1 MAKIL
6 AKFKKPEPYKPAH
19 EASLSSAE
27 IGLDLQKIGA
37 SVGAQAVGD
46 GKPSELTAFDAASAA
61 TLLGEGWHI
70 VPTAASG
77 AAAADRSASESLI
90 HKVATASSG
99 SAEQTGI
106 VLGEPD
112 LGPTALLEPEGVPPE
127 GSLPVSSVPSSGSYR
142 ADGLLFG
149 AKWGGPVGTAV
160 TVEYSFPADGAV
172 WTVNYGP
179 GTEPYSGFVPLSPTQ
194 QNAARKALQCWDEVC
209 NITFVEVA
217 ESSTNV
223 GVLRFGNSD
232 LPPTGWAYY
241 PTVNPVGGDI
251 WFGKV
256 YNYGSDVE
264 GTYSFA
270 AFMHEIGHAIGLKHP
285 HDPYLYG
292 ALPESVDYLGNSI
305 MSYRSYVGAP
315 VNSGWSNSFFP
326 TTPGIFDIATAQ
338 YLYGADT
345 TTRVGNTTYSWS
357 PGEQLFET
365 IWDAGGVDTID
376 WANQSTSGII
386 RLTSGAWSKIGPG
399 YYTSVGYLT
408 NTLNIAYGC
417 TIENARGG
425 SAGDTIYGN
434 TVANVISGNGGND
447 SCYGDSGNDTLNG
460 NDGNDF
466 LSGQNGNDRLVGG
479 RGKDTLNGGSGND
492 TYDFNSAS
500 ESAVGSNRDVVQ
512 SFFNPGSLTGDRFDL
527 LDIDANVGVSGN
539 QAFVWRGTGAFT
551 GAGQLRV
558 YNSDS
563 NTIIAGSTD
572 SDFFAEFEIAITDGT
587 FVASN
592 YVAGDF
598 IL

>member
-1 MAKIL
+1 
-6 AKFKKPEPYKPAH
+6 
-19 EASLSSAE
+19 
-27 IGLDLQKIGA
+27 
-37 SVGAQAVGD
+37 
-46 GKPSELTAFDAASAA
+46 
-61 TLLGEGWHI
+61 
-70 VPTAASG
+70 
-77 AAAADRSASESLI
+77 
-90 HKVATASSG
+90 
-99 SAEQTGI
+99 
-106 VLGEPD
+106 
-112 LGPTALLEPEGVPPE
+112 
-127 GSLPVSSVPSSGSYR
+127 
-142 ADGLLFG
+142 LLFG
-149 AKWGGPVGTAV
+149 AKWGGAVGTAV

-172 WTVNYGP
+172 WTVNYGQ
-179 GTEPYSGFVPLSPTQ
+179 GSEPYSGFVPLTPTQ

-232 LPPTGWAYY
+232 VPQTAWAYY
-241 PTVNPVGGDI
+241 PTVNPVGGDV
-251 WFGKV
+251 WFGKN

-270 AFMHEIGHAIGLKHP
+270 TFMHEIGHAIGLKHP
-285 HDPYLYG
+285 HDPFG
-292 ALPESVDYLGNSI
+292 SGVVLPESVDYLGNSI
-305 MSYRSYVGAP
+305 MSYRSYVGQP
-315 VNSGWSNSFFP
+315 VNSGYSNSFFP

-376 WANQSTSGII
+376 WSNQSTSGII

-399 YYTSVGYLT
+399 YNTGIGYLT

-492 TYDFNSAS
+492 IYDFNSAS

-512 SFFNPGSLTGDRFDL
+512 SFLNPGSLTGDRFDL
-527 LDIDANVGVSGN
+527 FDIDANVGVSGN
-539 QAFVWRGTGAFT
+539 QAFIWRGTGAFT

-592 YVAGDF
+592 YVAADF